1 MANKKRTQRPVP
13 KRENDSERRRRM
25 SSGSDGVRS
34 ERERAEVRR
43 SRPHSEDEMPGRR
56 KKRYKRDSAGREM
69 TKRAGKS
76 RIAREKAAE
85 KKAKA
90 AGTIDYPFLILV
102 LILMA
107 IGLIML
113 FSASHA
119 RAYDEGRA
127 STYYF
132 SRQAIF
138 AVAGT
143 AIMLII
149 SFMDYRRFRM
159 FSPMLLVISIGLLIA
174 VLLIGTGNYGEK
186 RWINLGFTQFQ
197 PSEIAK
203 VAVIFFFSS
212 MISVNTSK
220 MHTFRHGVLP
230 YVVVLAII
238 AGLMFLEPHLSG
250 AILIVG
256 VGVALMFMGGT
267 HWKYFVIAIGGAGT
281 AAVAAIRFLDYARQ
295 RVDTWMNPFNDPS
308 DSGYQI
314 IQSLYAI
321 GSGGALGLGFGNSRQ
336 KYLYLPEAH
345 NDFIFAIVCEELGF
359 IGAFLILILF
369 ALLIMRGFWIAL
381 HARDKF
387 GSLLAG
393 GITTMVALQMVLNI
407 GVVTGVLPVTGA
419 SLPFFSYGGT
429 ALMILLAEMGVVLSV
444 SRYIPAKK
452 AG

>member
-1 MANKKRTQRPVP
+1 M
-13 KRENDSERRRRM
+13 
-25 SSGSDGVRS
+25 
-34 ERERAEVRR
+34 
-43 SRPHSEDEMPGRR
+43 
-56 KKRYKRDSAGREM
+56 
-69 TKRAGKS
+69 
-76 RIAREKAAE
+76 
-85 KKAKA
+85 
-90 AGTIDYPFLILV
+90 DYPFLILV

-119 RAYDEGRA
+119 TAYEEGHA

-138 AVAGT
+138 AVAGI
-143 AIMLII
+143 AIMIMI

-159 FSPMLLVISIGLLIA
+159 FSPMLLMISIGLLIA
-174 VLLIGTGNYGEK
+174 VLLVGTGNYGEK

-212 MISVNTSK
+212 MISVNTTK

-238 AGLMFLEPHLSG
+238 SGLMFLEPHLSG

-256 VGVALMFMGGT
+256 VGAALMFMGGT
-267 HWKYFVIAIGGAGT
+267 HWKWFAIAVGSAGVAGA
-281 AAVAAIRFLDYARQ
+281 AAISFLDYARQ

-359 IGAFLILILF
+359 IGALLILILF
-369 ALLIMRGFWIAL
+369 ALLVVRGFWIAL

-393 GITTMVALQMVLNI
+393 GITTMVALQTVLNI

-419 SLPFFSYGGT
+419 ALPFFSYGGT
-429 ALMILLAEMGVVLSV
+429 ALLILLAEMGVVLSV

>member
-1 MANKKRTQRPVP
+1 MAEKRRTGRPEP
-13 KRENDSERRRRM
+13 RRKETPARRRDM
-25 SSGSDGVRS
+25 SSARERSRS
-34 ERERAEVRR
+34 ERERVANR
-43 SRPHSEDEMPGRR
+43 SERPHSGRERVAEKGKRHDKKYLEKERARRSGRR
-56 KKRYKRDSAGREM
+56 YSGERKKV
-69 TKRAGKS
+69 
-76 RIAREKAAE
+76 E
-85 KKAKA
+85 KKERTT
-90 AGTIDYPFLILV
+90 GSIDYPFLILV

-119 RAYDEGRA
+119 TAYEEGHA

-138 AVAGT
+138 AVAGI
-143 AIMLII
+143 AIMIMI

-159 FSPMLLVISIGLLIA
+159 FSPMLLMISIGLLIA
-174 VLLIGTGNYGEK
+174 VLLVGTGNYGEK

-212 MISVNTSK
+212 MISVNTTK

-238 AGLMFLEPHLSG
+238 SGLMFLEPHLSG

-256 VGVALMFMGGT
+256 VGAALMFMGGT
-267 HWKYFVIAIGGAGT
+267 HWKWFAIAVGSAGVAGA
-281 AAVAAIRFLDYARQ
+281 AAISFLDYARQ

-359 IGAFLILILF
+359 IGALLILILF
-369 ALLIMRGFWIAL
+369 ALLVVRGFWIAL

-393 GITTMVALQMVLNI
+393 GITTMVALQTVLNI

-419 SLPFFSYGGT
+419 ALPFFSYGGT
-429 ALMILLAEMGVVLSV
+429 ALLILLAEMGVVLSV

>member
-1 MANKKRTQRPVP
+1 MAEKRKTGRPEP
-13 KRENDSERRRRM
+13 RRKETPARRRDM
-25 SSGSDGVRS
+25 SSARERSRS
-34 ERERAEVRR
+34 ERERVAEKGKRHDKKYLEKERARR
-43 SRPHSEDEMPGRR
+43 SGRR
-56 KKRYKRDSAGREM
+56 YSGERKKV
-69 TKRAGKS
+69 
-76 RIAREKAAE
+76 E
-85 KKAKA
+85 KKERTT
-90 AGTIDYPFLILV
+90 GSIDYPFLILV

-119 RAYDEGRA
+119 TAYEEGHA

-138 AVAGT
+138 AVAGI
-143 AIMLII
+143 AIMIMI

-159 FSPMLLVISIGLLIA
+159 FSPMLLMISIGLLIA
-174 VLLIGTGNYGEK
+174 VLLVGTGNYGEK

-212 MISVNTSK
+212 MISVNTTK

-238 AGLMFLEPHLSG
+238 SGLMFLEPHLSG

-256 VGVALMFMGGT
+256 VGAALMFMGGT
-267 HWKYFVIAIGGAGT
+267 HWKWFAIAVGSAGVAGA
-281 AAVAAIRFLDYARQ
+281 AAISFLDYARQ

-359 IGAFLILILF
+359 IGALLILILF
-369 ALLIMRGFWIAL
+369 ALLVVRGFWIAL

-393 GITTMVALQMVLNI
+393 GITTMVALQTVLNI

-419 SLPFFSYGGT
+419 ALPFFSYGGT
-429 ALMILLAEMGVVLSV
+429 ALLILLAEMGVVLSV